1 MPEKAAVPLDGAAL
15 FHERGCEYCH
25 GGGGAG
31 TERGPSLLGV
41 GKKLRPDQISRQIH
55 EGGGAMPAFG
65 EALTTP
71 EIDALGRYLQTLKP
85 APAPKRKT
93 ATVKKTAGELQ

>member
-1 MPEKAAVPLDGAAL
+1 M

-25 GGGGAG
+25 GAGGAG

-41 GKKLRPDQISRQIH
+41 SKKLRGDQIFRQIH

-65 EALTTP
+65 EALTMP
-71 EIDALGRYLQTLKP
+71 EIDALVGYLQTLKL
-85 APAPKRKT
+85 APAAKRKT
-93 ATVKKTAGELQ
+93 AAVKKTAGEPK